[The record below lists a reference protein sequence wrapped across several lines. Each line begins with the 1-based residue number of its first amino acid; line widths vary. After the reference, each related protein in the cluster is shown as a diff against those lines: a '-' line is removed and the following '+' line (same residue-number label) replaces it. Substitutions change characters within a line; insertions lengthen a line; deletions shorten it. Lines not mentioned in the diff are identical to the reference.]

1 MFDRI
6 RDEITTE
13 GEVTLHPPI
22 PSARPQAASLPP
34 ERETPNGDPT
44 SDEGMAAEARARLAK
59 RGDLQLVAEIYENLR
74 SQSFEWWT
82 PSFTMQTWPATAR
95 MEWLAER
102 PDLRQSITSQLT
114 GLPRRTAREKDV
126 AFQAGLI
133 ESVIACGDV
142 APETVERAFSATDIA
157 LYGPAREIWS
167 QFRQRFPWHQD
178 TPENQRFVSWLIRA
192 LLVDRSSFDH
202 EMSRKPILTP
212 CDVRTAI
219 GPAVWHTRI
228 PLEVRIAVDVA
239 RLKLERGRPRE
250 PFHTGSELAIATPEI
265 LATHIPLIDLV
276 PVFAAADAA
285 LNPSEPAKNA
295 AAAGGDELRTP
306 PPVSSVRGMPAP
318 LITLRRVG

>member
-1 MFDRI
+1 MFDRM
-6 RDEITTE
+6 RDE
-13 GEVTLHPPI
+13 LLLDSSPI
-22 PSARPQAASLPP
+22 AEANSIPAPSARPQ
-34 ERETPNGDPT
+34 PNLDPT
-44 SDEGMAAEARARLAK
+44 SDEGLAAEARSKLGK
-59 RGDLQLVAEIYENLR
+59 RGDLQLVAEIYESLR
-74 SQSFEWWT
+74 SSSFEWWT
-82 PSFTMQTWPATAR
+82 PSFTMETWPASMR
-95 MEWLAER
+95 MEWLRDR
-102 PDLRQSITSQLT
+102 PDLRQTITSQLT

-126 AFQAGLI
+126 TFQASLI

-167 QFRQRFPWHQD
+167 EFRRRFPWHQD
-178 TPENQRFVSWLIRA
+178 TVENQRFVSWLIRA
-192 LLVDRSSFDH
+192 LLVDRSSIDH

-219 GPAVWHTRI
+219 GPATWHTRI
-228 PLEVRIAVDVA
+228 PLEVRIAIDVA

-265 LATHIPLIDLV
+265 LATNIPLIDLV

-285 LNPSEPAKNA
+285 LGQPEANKTAP
-295 AAAGGDELRTP
+295 AAGSEEIRTP